1 MKSKNLIYIITVLL
15 LASCGRNRSDSSET
29 EEPEIENPIIKDTT
43 SITAEDPF
51 RNQPNELCTMIRKL
65 DISYYSPTTVTDAA
79 SAFPK
84 KYCLLD
90 ICLETVDPA
99 AMTINIGED
108 GETVS
113 TTFQLIKIFNSYD
126 DAKAYADEFKIQDV
140 KWEEAA
146 SD

>member
-1 MKSKNLIYIITVLL
+1 MKTYIIYSLAILL
-15 LASCGRNRSDSSET
+15 LASCGRKTSDTNET
-29 EEPEIENPIIKDTT
+29 EEVVIETPIIKDTT

-51 RNQPNELCTMIRKL
+51 RNQPNELCTMIRNL
-65 DISYYSPTTVTDAA
+65 DISYYSPTTVTDDA

-90 ICLETVDPA
+90 ICLETIDPA
-99 AMTINIGED
+99 APTINIGED

-126 DAKAYADEFKIQDV
+126 EAKAYADKYKIGDV
-140 KWEEAA
+140 KWEE
-146 SD
+146 